1 MSDVPTLEV
10 SLQEKR
16 QRDYNPQLDMD
27 MRKWVAAF
35 LGVDVDLSPSTSFAS
50 IFKDGILLCRII
62 NKIKP
67 GTIPEPARTGLAFKQ
82 MVRGLPFVCVSRLF
96 LSLHFILRHF
106 EIIDLCRGRIW

>member
-35 LGVDVDLSPSTSFAS
+35 LGVDVDLSPSTPFAS

-82 MVRGLPFVCVSRLF
+82 MVSALPFVCISTLSAFLHLHSSTFLRL
-96 LSLHFILRHF
+96 RK
-106 EIIDLCRGRIW
+106 